1 METTPKR
8 PPEKPRHKGEGETGW
23 DTQRLGEQ
31 KRGSGGKGGSKVKG
45 GETASR
51 EIKTEGEVAKG
62 REEHRE
68 GVWRGE
74 RMQA

>member
-23 DTQRLGEQ
+23 DTQRLGE
-31 KRGSGGKGGSKVKG
+31 KKWGSGGKGGSKVKG